1 MKRKLLSALC
11 VVSLAACAEEQ
22 KVVAPPPPPPPPV
35 AVVAPPPEPP
45 APPPKPS
52 LAELEKET
60 LMTVVGGVNAHDA
73 AKMVSGYAD
82 DALIRI
88 AGSSDVVGRAAAQT
102 NAQEWL
108 DTFSNAKL
116 GPRRV
121 WMFGDTVVTEW

>member
-88 AGSSDVVGRAAAQT
+88 ASGERTLAET
-102 NAQEWL
+102 
-108 DTFSNAKL
+108 L
-116 GPRRV
+116 GHHEFAPWRIGPV
-121 WMFGDTVVTEW
+121 L